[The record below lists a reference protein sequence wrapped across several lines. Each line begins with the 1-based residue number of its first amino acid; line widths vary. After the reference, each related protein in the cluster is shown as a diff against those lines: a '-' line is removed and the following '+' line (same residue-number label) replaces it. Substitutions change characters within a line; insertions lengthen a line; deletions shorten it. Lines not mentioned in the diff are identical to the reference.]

1 MGERG
6 KLDFKKCEIKVGAL
20 YGIYFPDRI
29 TKIVKEG
36 KGAFIVELQDIGC
49 ATNKHLGVLKLEKT
63 GYFEMRM
70 QVAIDNIDGANFWF
84 DAYEKEVA

>member
-6 KLDFKKCEIKVGAL
+6 KLDFRRDEIRIGTL

-29 TKIVKEG
+29 TKIIKEG

-49 ATNKHLGVLKLEKT
+49 ASNKHLGVLKLEKT

-70 QVAIDNIDGANFWF
+70 QVAVDNIDGANFWF

>member
-6 KLDFKKCEIKVGAL
+6 KLDFRKDEIKVGAL

-36 KGAFIVELQDIGC
+36 KESYIVELEDCGDRS
-49 ATNKHLGVLKLEKT
+49 NKHLGVLKLEKT
-63 GYFEMRM
+63 GYYEMRITTA
-70 QVAIDNIDGANFWF
+70 VDNFDGANYWF
-84 DAYEKEVA
+84 NAYEKEAI